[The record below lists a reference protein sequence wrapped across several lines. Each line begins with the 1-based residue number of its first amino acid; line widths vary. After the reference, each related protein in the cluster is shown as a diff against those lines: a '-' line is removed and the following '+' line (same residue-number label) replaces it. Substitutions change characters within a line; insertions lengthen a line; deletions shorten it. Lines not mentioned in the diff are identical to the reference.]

1 MWYAPWDLEQFL
13 ESIDIMRNYGL
24 IGHPLSHSFSM
35 AYFNN
40 KFKNEELDCFFINF
54 DIEKLESI
62 KDILAQY
69 PDLQGFTITHP
80 YKKEIF
86 KYLSYIDE
94 NAKQIGAV
102 NVVKVDSER
111 KLTGYNTDY
120 IGFQGLLEEAIEGK
134 SIAKAHVCGT
144 GGASEAVKYALK
156 KKNIS
161 FDVLS
166 RKDESYQK
174 IKAHGF
180 SDNELIINATP
191 VGMYPKSDDLLDLP
205 YETANGTNVFI
216 DLIYNP
222 EETMFMREAK
232 KHGASVYNGL
242 KMLTLQ
248 AEAAWK
254 IWDKR

>member
-1 MWYAPWDLEQFL
+1 
-13 ESIDIMRNYGL
+13 
-24 IGHPLSHSFSM
+24 M

-40 KFKNEELDCFFINF
+40 KFKNEDLDCFFINF

-62 KDILAQY
+62 KDIIIQY
-69 PDLQGFTITHP
+69 PDLQGFTTTNP
-80 YKKEIF
+80 YKKAIF
-86 KYLSYIDE
+86 QYLSYIDE

-102 NVVKVDSER
+102 NVVKIDSER

-120 IGFQGLLEEAIEGK
+120 IGFQGLLEEATEGK
-134 SIAKAHVCGT
+134 DIKKAYVCGT
-144 GGASEAVKYALK
+144 GGASEAVKFVLK
-156 KKNIS
+156 RKNIE

-166 RKDESYQK
+166 RKNDSYQT
-174 IKAHGF
+174 IKKNGF
-180 SDNELIINATP
+180 HDNEVIINATP
-191 VGMYPKSDDLLDLP
+191 VGMFPNSNELLDLP
-205 YETANGTNVFI
+205 YETANATNVFI

-222 EETMFMREAK
+222 EETMFMKEAK

-254 IWDKR
+254 IWDNGL

>member
-1 MWYAPWDLEQFL
+1 
-13 ESIDIMRNYGL
+13 
-24 IGHPLSHSFSM
+24 M

-62 KDILAQY
+62 KDILTQY
-69 PDLQGFTITHP
+69 PDLQGFTTTHP
-80 YKKEIF
+80 YKKAIF
-86 KYLSYIDE
+86 KYLTNIDE

-102 NVVKVDSER
+102 NVVKINNER

-120 IGFQGLLEEAIEGK
+120 IGFQGLLDEAIEDVT
-134 SIAKAHVCGT
+134 INKAYVCGT
-144 GGASEAVKYALK
+144 GGASEAVKFVLK
-156 KKNIS
+156 QKNIQFES
-161 FDVLS
+161 LS
-166 RKDESYQK
+166 RKNDSYHTLK
-174 IKAHGF
+174 NKGF
-180 SDNELIINATP
+180 NNNELIINATP
-191 VGMYPKSDDLLDLP
+191 VGMYPNCDEKIDLP
-205 YETANGTNVFI
+205 YETANETNVFI

-232 KHGASVYNGL
+232 KHGAKVYNGL

-254 IWDKR
+254 IWDS

>member
-1 MWYAPWDLEQFL
+1 
-13 ESIDIMRNYGL
+13 
-24 IGHPLSHSFSM
+24 M

-62 KDILAQY
+62 KDIITQY

-86 KYLSYIDE
+86 KYLSFVDD

-102 NVVKVDSER
+102 NVVKVDAEKR
-111 KLTGYNTDY
+111 LTGYNTDF
-120 IGFQGLLEEAIEGK
+120 IGFQGLLEEAISGK
-134 SIAKAHVCGT
+134 HIKKAYVCGT
-144 GGASEAVKYALK
+144 GGASEAVRFVLK
-156 KKNIS
+156 RKNID
-161 FDVLS
+161 FNVIS
-166 RKDESYQK
+166 RKDDSYK
-174 IKAHGF
+174 RLKNEGF
-180 SDNELIINATP
+180 HDNELIINATP
-191 VGMYPKSDDLLDLP
+191 VGMYPKSEEILDLP
-205 YETANGTNVFI
+205 YETANSSDVFI

-232 KHGASVYNGL
+232 KHGASTYNGL

-248 AEAAWK
+248 AEAAWR
-254 IWDKR
+254 IWSL